1 MNTNEI
7 QIRLTADIQAL
18 KSALTKAQKTLQD
31 FESKNSAQTEKSNEA
46 KNRQLGIIEKLNN
59 AAKKLQV
66 SIKQATSKEE
76 IAKFNQELEKTK
88 KQLSFLNALG
98 TGPSSPVGLINNLNA
113 KIKTLQQSIAAAT
126 NEKSVAR
133 LNAELERTQQEL
145 KRIQALGRAVST
157 PLVKSF
163 DNLKR
168 SAGAASGAAIA
179 FGRIIQDA
187 PFGIIG
193 VANNIQ
199 SFGEQFAA
207 LGGKAATAGQKLS
220 MFFSALITP
229 ANLAI
234 LAVSALTAA
243 YQAYSLGL
251 FDSEEETKDLRTES
265 EKLNDSLELIEKNLN
280 SVDSA
285 RLKAGKSAASELAEV
300 QLLTSVLN
308 DNSKSEQ
315 ERLLVYNKLLEK
327 YPKIIGNV
335 SKEKA
340 LTEGLGD
347 AYDLLNKSIEE
358 RAKIEAISNIF
369 AKLQEERILL
379 LLKENKETYLQNKLL
394 TERDKL
400 RKEEADLSAIVNRNN
415 ARGITQE
422 TEVTK
427 KLREKR
433 AAIAAVNEQ
442 LSLLGNVTA
451 KATNNALQ
459 ENSASLT
466 ILNEQYGGLDQA
478 LANLSEGEP
487 DKTIKRTTENLSL
500 LNDSLTILGK
510 QKENFF
516 GEELASFFATSKE
529 TIKGLVGPVEDSS
542 MIYTK
547 NVEAMIQKN
556 REFEEALNSIGL
568 TSAQVF
574 QAIANGAAE
583 GYASFNEFVLDLAKT
598 QQFFN
603 DAFSILE
610 AGIENT
616 LGDVAFAI
624 GEALGSGGNALKSG
638 GAALLG
644 GMAAILNQLGQLAI
658 QAGIT
663 IEATKKSLQTLNGP
677 IAIAAGIAMI
687 ALAGYLSS
695 KSQQLA
701 GKFGGGGSVSA
712 GTGSIFTNK
721 REFGG
726 PVSKGRAYIVGERRP
741 ELFVPNTNGIIVPQ
755 LPSMDYSGASMQ
767 AGAMAV
773 DVNIRGVSYGDDI
786 LFTVQQAQIRRGL
799 R

>member
-7 QIRLTADIQAL
+7 QIRLTADIKAL
-18 KSALTKAQKTLQD
+18 QSALAKAQKSLQD
-31 FESKNSAQTEKSNEA
+31 FESKNSAETEKSNEA
-46 KNRQLGIIEKLNN
+46 KKRQLGIIEKLNIQ
-59 AAKKLQV
+59 AKKLQV
-66 SIKQATSKEE
+66 SIKQATSKDE

-88 KQLSFLNALG
+88 KQLSFLNSLG

-113 KIKTLQQSIAAAT
+113 KIKTLQQSIASAT

-145 KRIQALGRAVST
+145 KRIQALGRSVAT
-157 PLVKSF
+157 PVVKSF

-168 SAGAASGAAIA
+168 SAGAATGAAIA
-179 FGRIIQDA
+179 FSRIIQDA

-207 LGGKAATAGQKLS
+207 LGGKATTAGQKLS
-220 MFFSALITP
+220 QFFTALIQP

-251 FDSEEETKDLRTES
+251 FDAEEETKDLRTES
-265 EKLNDSLELIEKNLN
+265 EKLNDSLESITKNLN
-280 SVDSA
+280 AVDSA
-285 RLKAGKSAASELAEV
+285 RLQANKSAASELAEV
-300 QLLTSVLN
+300 QLLNSVLK
-308 DNSKSEQ
+308 DNSKSE
-315 ERLLVYNKLLEK
+315 EDRLIAYNKLLEK
-327 YPKIIGNV
+327 YPKIIGNITQ
-335 SKEKA
+335 EKA
-340 LTEGLGD
+340 ITEGLGD
-347 AYDLLNKSIEE
+347 AYNLLISSIKERASIEAFTE
-358 RAKIEAISNIF
+358 AFVDAEKEKIG
-369 AKLQEERILL
+369 LL
-379 LLKENKETYLQNKLL
+379 VKESKETSLQN
-394 TERDKL
+394 
-400 RKEEADLSAIVNRNN
+400 
-415 ARGITQE
+415 
-422 TEVTK
+422 
-427 KLREKR
+427 
-433 AAIAAVNEQ
+433 
-442 LSLLGNVTA
+442 SLLAKKAELTNNIASLSKSNNNVTA
-451 KATNNALQ
+451 RGTTATTGYSLALKRNQEELAKVNEELSILGNISAPATEKALQ
-459 ENSASLT
+459 QNKSTLS
-466 ILNEQYGGLDQA
+466 ILNEQYGQFDQS
-478 LANLSEGEP
+478 LANLSTGEP
-487 DKTIKRTTENLSL
+487 IKELARSFE
-500 LNDSLTILGK
+500 DLTFL
-510 QKENFF
+510 ENFDKF
-516 GEELASFFATSKE
+516 LDDKKLKKFNFQLANFFATSKE
-529 TIKGLVGPVEDSS
+529 TVAGLAKPVEGAS
-542 MIYTK
+542 MIYTQ

-583 GYASFNEFVLDLAKT
+583 GYGSLNEFIVDLAKS

-603 DAFSILE
+603 EAFSILE

-616 LGDVAFAI
+616 IGDVAFAI
-624 GEALGSGGNALKSG
+624 GEAFANGGNALKAG
-638 GAALLG
+638 GSALLG
-644 GMAAILNQLGQLAI
+644 GMAAVLNQLGQLAI

-663 IEATKKSLQTLNGP
+663 IAATRKSLETLNP
-677 IAIAAGIAMI
+677 VFAIAAGVAMI
-687 ALAGYLSS
+687 ALAGYLSA
-695 KSQQLA
+695 KSQALA
-701 GKFGGGGSVSA
+701 GNFGGGGSISA
-712 GTGSIFTNK
+712 GTGSTFTN

>member
-1 MNTNEI
+1 MNEL
-7 QIRLTADIQAL
+7 QIRLTADIKGLQSAINKAKQTL
-18 KSALTKAQKTLQD
+18 KS
-31 FESKNSAQTEKSNEA
+31 FETETATDSEKSNVGFKRKIGILE
-46 KNRQLGIIEKLNN
+46 QLDIQ
-59 AAKKLQV
+59 AKKLKV
-66 SIKQATSKEE
+66 SLKQATNEQQIASFNAKLEE
-76 IAKFNQELEKTK
+76 TNAEM
-88 KQLSFLNALG
+88 SRLNALG
-98 TGPSSPVGLINNLNA
+98 
-113 KIKTLQQSIAAAT
+113 
-126 NEKSVAR
+126 KSFSAP
-133 LNAELERTQQEL
+133 A
-145 KRIQALGRAVST
+145 
-157 PLVKSF
+157 VKSF

-168 SAGAASGAAIA
+168 SAGAASGAAIS

-199 SFGEQFAA
+199 NFGEQFSA

-251 FDSEEETKDLRTES
+251 FDSEDKTKDVISETERFT
-265 EKLNDSLELIEKNLN
+265 EVLNNLEKNLN
-280 SVDSA
+280 AVDSA
-285 RLKAGKSAASELAEV
+285 RLKANKSAANELAEIE
-300 QLLTSVLN
+300 LLNSVLN
-308 DNSKSEQ
+308 DTSKSENQ
-315 ERLLVYNKLLEK
+315 RIVVYNKLLEK
-327 YPKIIGNV
+327 YPKIIGNITQ
-335 SKEKA
+335 EKA
-340 LTEGLGD
+340 ITEGLGE
-347 AYDLLNKSIEE
+347 AYNLLISSIKE
-358 RAKIEAISNIF
+358 RTKLEAISGAF
-369 AKLQEERILL
+369 AKVQEERILL
-379 LLKENKETYLQNKLL
+379 LVKERKETLFQNDVIKQRTELEKKQADALEKIRAKETKNADRTKALRNYSDATAALEKL
-394 TERDKL
+394 TETNSNFSTV
-400 RKEEADLSAIVNRNN
+400 A
-415 ARGITQE
+415 
-422 TEVTK
+422 
-427 KLREKR
+427 EK
-433 AAIAAVNEQ
+433 
-442 LSLLGNVTA
+442 
-451 KATNNALQ
+451 TNNSLQ
-459 ENSASLT
+459 ENSATLT
-466 ILNEQYGGLDQA
+466 LLEEQYGGLDQA

-516 GEELASFFATSKE
+516 GEQLASFFATSKE
-529 TIKGLVGPVEDSS
+529 TIKGLVGPVQGSS
-542 MIYTK
+542 MIYTE

-556 REFEEALNSIGL
+556 KEFEEALNSIGL

-583 GYASFNEFVLDLAKT
+583 GYGSFNEFITDLATT

-603 DAFSILE
+603 EAFAVLE
-610 AGIENT
+610 TGIENT
-616 LGDVAFAI
+616 IGDVAFSI
-624 GEALGSGGNALKSG
+624 GEALGSGGDALRSG
-638 GAALLG
+638 GGALLG

-663 IEATKKSLQTLNGP
+663 IEATKQSLKTLNGP
-677 IAIAAGIAMI
+677 IAIAAGVAMI

-695 KSQQLA
+695 QSKSLA
-701 GKFGGGGSVSA
+701 GKFGGGSMSA
-712 GTGSIFTNK
+712 GTGSTYTNK

-755 LPSMDYSGASMQ
+755 LPSMDYSGASMA

-786 LFTVQQAQIRRGL
+786 LFTVQQAQIRRGI

>member
-7 QIRLTADIQAL
+7 QIRLTADIKAL
-18 KSALTKAQKTLQD
+18 QSALAKAQKSLQD
-31 FESKNSAQTEKSNEA
+31 FESKNSAETEKSNEA
-46 KNRQLGIIEKLNN
+46 KKRQLGIIEKLNIQ
-59 AAKKLQV
+59 AKKLQV
-66 SIKQATSKEE
+66 SIKQATSKDE

-88 KQLSFLNALG
+88 KQLSFLNSLG

-113 KIKTLQQSIAAAT
+113 KIKTLQQSIASAT

-145 KRIQALGRAVST
+145 KRIQALGRSVAT
-157 PLVKSF
+157 PVVKSF

-168 SAGAASGAAIA
+168 SAGAATGAAIA
-179 FGRIIQDA
+179 FSRIIQDA

-207 LGGKAATAGQKLS
+207 LGGKATTAGQKLS
-220 MFFSALITP
+220 QFFTALIQP

-251 FDSEEETKDLRTES
+251 FDAEEETKDLRTES

-285 RLKAGKSAASELAEV
+285 RLKAGKSAANELAEV

-308 DNSKSEQ
+308 DNSKSEE
-315 ERLLVYNKLLEK
+315 ERLIVYNKLLEK

-358 RAKIEAISNIF
+358 RAKIEAISSIF
-369 AKLQEERILL
+369 AKLQEERISLL
-379 LLKENKETYLQNKLL
+379 LTENKETSLQNKLL

-400 RKEEADLSAIVNRNN
+400 RKEEADLLAKVNSEN
-415 ARGITQE
+415 ARGATQE
-422 TEVTK
+422 TVFTK

-433 AAIAAVNEQ
+433 IALAGVNEQ
-442 LSLLGNVTA
+442 LSLLGNVSA
-451 KATNNALQ
+451 KATTDALN

-466 ILNEQYGGLDQA
+466 ILNEQYGQLDQR
-478 LANLSEGEP
+478 LADLSAGEP
-487 DKTIKRTTENLSL
+487 IKELARSFEDTSFLDFILPL
-500 LNDSLTILGK
+500 LKEDRRGAFIESYEKAFTSIRSGVTDTAQIFGKSLTEIKAELIL
-510 QKENFF
+510 
-516 GEELASFFATSKE
+516 
-529 TIKGLVGPVEDSS
+529 
-542 MIYTK
+542 
-547 NVEAMIQKN
+547 
-556 REFEEALNSIGL
+556 FEEALQSVGL
-568 TSAQVF
+568 TSDQVF
-574 QAIANGAAE
+574 QAISNGAGKGFNNLSDFILKLAE
-583 GYASFNEFVLDLAKT
+583 T

-603 DAFSILE
+603 DAVKALE
-610 AGIENT
+610 LGIENT
-616 LGDVAFAI
+616 IGDVAFAI
-624 GEALGSGGNALKSG
+624 GEALGNGGNALQAG

-644 GMAAILNQLGQLAI
+644 GLAQVLNQLGQMAI
-658 QAGIT
+658 AAGIT
-663 IEATKKSLQTLNGP
+663 LEAVKKALETLNGP
-677 IAIAAGIAMI
+677 IAVAAGVALI
-687 ALAGYLSS
+687 ALAGFVSS
-695 KSQQLA
+695 KSQALA
-701 GKFGGGGSVSA
+701 GNFGGGSPSA
-712 GTGSIFTNK
+712 GVGSTFTNRK
-721 REFGG
+721 EFGG

-755 LPSMDYSGASMQ
+755 LPSMDYSGASMS
-767 AGAMAV
+767 ASNYGV
-773 DVNIRGVSYGDDI
+773 DIRLKGPDDL
-786 LFTVQQAQIRRGL
+786 LFFVEQAQIRRGL